1 MKRGHPQFD
10 LGQTDGKNFQCLV
23 VMPATGKICGQRFKC
38 SPSRTAGSFII
49 SQALGHIKAQMHIGK
64 RAHTKANA
72 TANEKAS
79 TAVQQSLHNSFA
91 AGDLAGTKTTC
102 KSQTEQLYTQA
113 QWYIYSTHVAL
124 YRSPA
129 ASCLMQRPAA
139 SCLMQPAAC
148 QQPATSKQIK
158 QKPKTTPGQR
168 WSQGG
173 EHTQGRGGAKAEVEP
188 RWTTPRWTTAPR
200 WTTSGQRW
208 RPGMAEVVRG

>member
-1 MKRGHPQFD
+1 MESVRYGFES
-10 LGQTDGKNFQCLV
+10 G
-23 VMPATGKICGQRFKC
+23 
-38 SPSRTAGSFII
+38 
-49 SQALGHIKAQMHIGK
+49 LGHIKAQIHLGT

-72 TANEKAS
+72 AANQKAS
-79 TAVQQSLHNSFA
+79 TAVQQSLHRSFA
-91 AGDLAGTKTTC
+91 AGTTTTC

-124 YRSPA
+124 YRS
-129 ASCLMQRPAA
+129 PAA